1 MQVLRGVDL
10 QVRAGQT
17 LAIVGASGS
26 GKSTLLRC
34 LYRTYWPTE
43 GKAIYR
49 SCYGLIDLAHA
60 ADIDM
65 VRLRS
70 EEIGHVTQFL
80 HARPRVSALEW
91 VAEPLLHTMAYE
103 DALELARTWL
113 RDFGLKAELWHA
125 YPSTF
130 SGGEQQKVNLARAL
144 AVPRRLLLLDEPTAS
159 LDAMARKAL
168 VDRLAQLKAQGV
180 AMIGVFHHP
189 EDVAHLIDREI
200 QILAGPDGHI
210 EMDEET
216 DKRVLP
222 LNKPCILLINSGK
235 NRVPKSRCPSSLDW
249 GIVILAKHDDLIC
262 GFLT

>member
-1 MQVLRGVDL
+1 MIIL
-10 QVRAGQT
+10 QVRNFSKTFTIHHIGRQVEAFQNLNFT
-17 LAIVGASGS
+17 LHKGEFVLVSGANGA

-159 LDAMARKAL
+159 LDALARKAL

-210 EMDEET
+210 EMDE
-216 DKRVLP
+216 DRQACFAIK
-222 LNKPCILLINSGK
+222 
-235 NRVPKSRCPSSLDW
+235 
-249 GIVILAKHDDLIC
+249 
-262 GFLT
+262 